1 MTFDPSIHESILNQ
15 FPHGPG
21 GFSMK
26 FRDLRVVAG
35 DFQGLVVNISD
46 FERRCALAT
55 WTGELGISIPGK
67 FE

>member
-1 MTFDPSIHESILNQ
+1 
-15 FPHGPG
+15 
-21 GFSMK
+21 MK

-46 FERRCALAT
+46 FERSCALAT